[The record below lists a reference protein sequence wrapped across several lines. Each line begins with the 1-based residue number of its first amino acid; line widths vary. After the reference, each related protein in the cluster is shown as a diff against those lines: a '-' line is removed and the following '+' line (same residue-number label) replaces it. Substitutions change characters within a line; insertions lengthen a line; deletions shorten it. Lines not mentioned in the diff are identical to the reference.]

1 MPTIK
6 APSLKDWEIG
16 KSCIICDGFIK
27 VSREEAMFAASFPRV
42 CDECKQA
49 MKELKERLKNETMA

>member
-6 APSLKDWEIG
+6 TTSKAEWKIG
-16 KSCIICDGFIK
+16 KPCIICDETIE
-27 VSREEAMFAASFPRV
+27 VSQVEAMFYAGIPRV

-49 MKELKERLKNETMA
+49 MKELKERLKNETLA